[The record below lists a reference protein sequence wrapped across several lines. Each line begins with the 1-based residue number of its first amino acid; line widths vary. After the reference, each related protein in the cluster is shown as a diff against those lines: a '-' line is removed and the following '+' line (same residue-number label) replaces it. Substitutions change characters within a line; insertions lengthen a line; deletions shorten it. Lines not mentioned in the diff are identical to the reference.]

1 MSDSPKGLPEDFE
14 VYPSSRAAAAEFTAA
29 LSSLKKALK
38 PADAATHARP
48 GEGYDDFIIRLAI
61 NATKN
66 NAVLYRKN
74 DSAEEAKIQAW
85 LSLVGEKSKFSV
97 LRQAIPNFEGLSFGQ
112 LREIALLSLEP
123 TRIKDLAQVLAE
135 RYGVLLVVEPGF
147 KAMKM
152 DGCTFKLSQG
162 TPVVGVALRYNRY
175 DNFWFTLM
183 HELAHVSIHY
193 QHLDQPILD
202 DLEEENDSEI
212 EVEANLIAKDSLVSR
227 ENWRLIWNA
236 RTERRQF
243 LMYCERA
250 NVHPAIAAG
259 MLRHQ
264 AKNYKLYSDLV
275 QVMDLREALGFAN
288 D

>member
-1 MSDSPKGLPEDFE
+1 MSDSPKGLHEDFE
-14 VYPSSRAAAAEFTAA
+14 VYPSSRDAAAEFTAA

-38 PADAATHARP
+38 PADATTRARP
-48 GEGYDDFIIRLAI
+48 GESYDDFIIRLAI

-85 LSLVGEKSKFSV
+85 LSLVGEKSKFAV
-97 LRQAIPNFEGLSFGQ
+97 LSQAIPTFQGLSFGQ
-112 LREIALLSLEP
+112 LREIAMLSLEP
-123 TRIKDLAQVLAE
+123 VRINNLAQVLAE
-135 RYGVLLVVEPGF
+135 VYGVLLVVEPGF

-152 DGCTFKLSQG
+152 DGCTFKLAQG

-183 HELAHVSIHY
+183 HELAHVSLHY

-202 DLEEENDSEI
+202 DLEEENDSET

-227 ENWRLIWNA
+227 ENWRLIWNS
-236 RTERRQF
+236 RTDRRQF

-275 QVMDLREALGFAN
+275 QVMDLREALGFA
-288 D
+288 DD

>member
-1 MSDSPKGLPEDFE
+1 MSESPKGLPEDFE

-29 LSSLKKALK
+29 ISSLKKALK

-123 TRIKDLAQVLAE
+123 TRIKNLAQVLAE
-135 RYGVLLVVEPGF
+135 TYGVLLVVEPGF

-236 RTERRQF
+236 RTDRRQF

>member
-1 MSDSPKGLPEDFE
+1 M
-14 VYPSSRAAAAEFTAA
+14 
-29 LSSLKKALK
+29 LS
-38 PADAATHARP
+38 
-48 GEGYDDFIIRLAI
+48 
-61 NATKN
+61 
-66 NAVLYRKN
+66 
-74 DSAEEAKIQAW
+74 
-85 LSLVGEKSKFSV
+85 
-97 LRQAIPNFEGLSFGQ
+97 QAIPTFQGLSFEQ

-123 TRIKDLAQVLAE
+123 IRINNLAQVLAE
-135 RYGVLLVVEPGF
+135 TYGVLLVVEPGF

-152 DGCTFKLSQG
+152 DGCTFKLAQG

-183 HELAHVSIHY
+183 HELAHVSLHY
-193 QHLDQPILD
+193 QYLDQPILD
-202 DLEEENDSEI
+202 DLEEEDDSEM

-236 RTERRQF
+236 RTDRRQF

-264 AKNYKLYSDLV
+264 AKNYQLYSDLV
-275 QVMDLREALGFAN
+275 QVMDLREALGFA
-288 D
+288 DD